1 MASSVTRTVDGA
13 DDEIERLAAS
23 MSQHL
28 RQIRVKLMA
37 PGARKTLRKFSSGE
51 AARMLGVSDG
61 TLRQLSIEGT
71 GPSPET
77 TANGRRLYSLE
88 DIHALRPHFAAT
100 KPQEARRLMPGR
112 TAGEHLCVV
121 AVSTFKGGSGKTT
134 QALSL
139 VQYLALRGYRVLAI
153 DLDPQASLTSMLGV
167 QPEFDLEEGESL
179 YGVIRYADP
188 RPMREVIRRT
198 YFAGLD
204 LVPAAVEL
212 QEWEHEV
219 PAVLGQAGATPFFRQ
234 LARAIGEVEADYDVV
249 AIDCPPQLGFLT
261 LAALTAASGLIIPC
275 HPAML
280 DVMSLS
286 QYLLMAADLMA
297 VVRQAGGR
305 IDRDFV
311 RFLLTRHDPND
322 HAEVGTAAILRTML
336 GDAVLT
342 RPALKSAAIAAAGME
357 QKSIYEMD
365 RTDIGRQTYDRAVES
380 MDGVN
385 GEILALIHRAWG
397 RQP

>member
-1 MASSVTRTVDGA
+1 MASSARKAVETGE
-13 DDEIERLAAS
+13 DEIERLAAS
-23 MSQHL
+23 MSLHL
-28 RQIRVKLMA
+28 RQVRARLMA
-37 PGARKTLRKFSSGE
+37 PGARKDLRKFSSGD

-61 TLRQLSIEGT
+61 TLRQLSLEGV
-71 GPSPET
+71 GPTPEL
-77 TANGRRLYSLE
+77 TANGRRLYTLE

-100 KPQEARRLMPGR
+100 KPQEARRLVPHR
-112 TAGEHLCVV
+112 TAGEHLSVI

-139 VQYLALRGYRVLAI
+139 VQFLALRGYRVLAI

-188 RPMREVIRRT
+188 RPMRGVIRRT

-219 PAVLGQAGATPFFRQ
+219 PAVLGQPNAVPFFRQ

-249 AIDCPPQLGFLT
+249 VIDCPPQLGFLT
-261 LAALTAASGLIIPC
+261 LAALTAANGLIIPC

-297 VVRQAGGR
+297 VVRGAGGR
-305 IDRDFV
+305 MQQDFV

-322 HAEVGTAAILRTML
+322 HAEVGTAAMLRTML
-336 GDAVLT
+336 GDRVLT
-342 RPALKSAAIAAAGME
+342 RAALKSAAIAAAGME

-385 GEILALIHRAWG
+385 AEILDLVHRAWG
-397 RQP
+397 RTP

>member
-1 MASSVTRTVDGA
+1 MASTARAAVEEGG
-13 DDEIERLAAS
+13 DEIERLAAS

-28 RQIRVKLMA
+28 RQIRARLMA
-37 PGARKTLRKFSSGE
+37 PGARKTLRRFSSGDV
-51 AARMLGVSDG
+51 ARMLGVSDG
-61 TLRQLSIEGT
+61 TLRQLSLEGV
-71 GPSPET
+71 GPAPEI
-77 TANGRRLYSLE
+77 TANGRRLYTLE
-88 DIHALRPHFAAT
+88 DVHALRPHFAAT
-100 KPQEARRLMPGR
+100 KPQEARRLLPGR
-112 TAGEHLCVV
+112 GAGEHLSVV

-134 QALSL
+134 QALTL

-167 QPEFDLEEGESL
+167 QPEFDLEAGESL
-179 YGVIRYADP
+179 YGVIRYEDP

-204 LVPAAVEL
+204 MVPAAVEL

-219 PAVLGQAGATPFFRQ
+219 PAVMGRPGAPPFFRR
-234 LARAIGEVEADYDVV
+234 LAAAIGEVEADYDVV
-249 AIDCPPQLGFLT
+249 VIDCPPQLGFLT
-261 LAALTAASGLIIPC
+261 LAALTAANGLIVPC

-297 VVRQAGGR
+297 VVRAAGGR
-305 IDRDFV
+305 MRRDFV

-322 HAEVGTAAILRTML
+322 QAEVGTAAILRTML
-336 GDAVLT
+336 GDKVLT
-342 RPALKSAAIAAAGME
+342 RPALKSAAVAAAGME

-385 GEILALIHRAWG
+385 GEILELIHRAWG
-397 RQP
+397 RPT